1 MVFTLIRQEPCKG
14 KENKGIDQKID
25 NIIDRAIP
33 DRNTPVEN
41 AQDENRRGK
50 MLHEIAAGGAV
61 NGVLP
66 GDITAKAADSNHGEI
81 NQPIP
86 DAGKPQVF
94 PVKKGID
101 QNGKHKQQGGT
112 EQKSQPDKASLFQIN
127 MEQHA
132 CQQHFQAVIKSVD
145 RGKNRIKNHCFTL
158 RTC

>member
-1 MVFTLIRQEPCKG
+1 MIFTLIRQEPCKG

-25 NIIDRAIP
+25 NVIDRAIP

-86 DAGKPQVF
+86 EAGKPEVF
-94 PVKKGID
+94 PVNQGID
-101 QNGKHKQQGGT
+101 QNRENKEHRSREDQA
-112 EQKSQPDKASLFQIN
+112 QPELLPLLQIN
-127 MEQHA
+127 VEQHA
-132 CQQHFQAVIKSVD
+132 CDQHFHAVIKSANT
-145 RGKNRIKNHCFTL
+145 GKNCVKNHCFTL
-158 RTC
+158 HNC